1 MVVYSTTPIPFIAAA
16 GVRVPQ
22 SLCLNFIFQGE
33 LMFSTTL
40 TPELVRGRV
49 QHPSLE
55 NILPPFLL
63 NYISKISPAS

>member
-1 MVVYSTTPIPFIAAA
+1 MVVYSTTSMFIAAA
-16 GVRVPQ
+16 GVRAPQ

-33 LMFSTTL
+33 LMFPATL